1 MKMAV
6 NALLAITP
14 ARKKKEIGKVVI
26 QAAKLN
32 AKFATMNK
40 TEYCHLIRQ
49 PNVNA

>member
-14 ARKKKEIGKVVI
+14 ARKKKEIGKVAV

-40 TEYCHLIRQ
+40 TENYHLIRR